1 MMLFIVDVVRGNVV
15 VLVPSNIFLPRPR
28 VNSDSINLNESGEH
42 TDYRALHTESVSFL
56 WRAGCFSL
64 HHLLRDDCVPR
75 ELSFINDELHGGH

>member
-42 TDYRALHTESVSFL
+42 TDYRALHTESELPLESWLPQSASFV
-56 WRAGCFSL
+56 AG
-64 HHLLRDDCVPR
+64 
-75 ELSFINDELHGGH
+75 